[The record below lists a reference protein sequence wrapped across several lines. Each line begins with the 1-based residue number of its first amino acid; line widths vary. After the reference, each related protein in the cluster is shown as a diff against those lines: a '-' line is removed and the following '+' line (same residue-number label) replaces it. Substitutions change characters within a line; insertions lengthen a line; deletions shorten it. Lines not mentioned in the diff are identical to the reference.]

1 MVYLTPKCRERMQS
15 EPVEGVLGVVYP
27 NAEPPAF
34 RTVGTNLAFTT
45 SAKLPHCKIEG
56 NPRNQ
61 YAAEE
66 VHVTIVAIALA
77 ILAAVALAYG
87 ALYQHDAVVG
97 QDDSHNGLSW
107 AHFKDLLGN
116 RKWLLGLFI
125 LGLGTVGNII
135 ALALAPVMVVQP
147 IGAFSLIV
155 SVLLGVRHRGL
166 KVNRRLV
173 QAVVWCTVGVTIFVG
188 LSATTARS
196 EVHLG
201 PDAMPLVWITG
212 VVVVMGL
219 IIMIFFRHAPQ
230 LVLIT
235 AAGLLFACVATNTH
249 LVSVQ
254 LLRAGLEHVTWI
266 NVAGLIIATAIGS
279 WFVQNAYAAGPPEM
293 VIAGLTVV
301 DPIGAVVLGSVVLGE
316 AASAPLWLILVI
328 TATGLGACLG
338 VVVLS
343 RYHPD
348 VKDREDQRRVARRS
362 DQLTDT
368 EEC

>member
-1 MVYLTPKCRERMQS
+1 M
-15 EPVEGVLGVVYP
+15 
-27 NAEPPAF
+27 
-34 RTVGTNLAFTT
+34 
-45 SAKLPHCKIEG
+45 
-56 NPRNQ
+56 
-61 YAAEE
+61 
-66 VHVTIVAIALA
+66 TIVAIALA
-77 ILAAVALAYG
+77 LLASVALAYG
-87 ALYQHDAVVG
+87 ALYQHEAVTS
-97 QDDSHNGLSW
+97 QDDSHDGLSW
-107 AHFKDLLGN
+107 AHFKELLSN
-116 RKWLLGLFI
+116 RKWLLGLTI
-125 LGLGTVGNII
+125 LGLGTAGNFV

-155 SVLLGVRHRGL
+155 SVLLGIRHRGL

-173 QAVVWCTVGVTIFVG
+173 QSVVWCTVGVTIFVA

-201 PDAMPLVWITG
+201 ADAMPLVWITG
-212 VVVVMGL
+212 VVVVLGL
-219 IIMIFFRHAPQ
+219 VIMLFFRHAPQ

-235 AAGLLFACVATNTH
+235 SAGLLFACVATNAH

-254 LLRAGLEHVTWI
+254 FLQAGLGEVTWI
-266 NVAGLIIATAIGS
+266 NIIGLAAAAAIGS

-301 DPIGAVVLGSVVLGE
+301 DPIGAVILGSVVLGE
-316 AASAPLWLILVI
+316 AASAPIWLIIVI
-328 TATGLGACLG
+328 TATGLVVCLG

-348 VKDREDQRRVARRS
+348 VKDREDQRRVARRA
-362 DQLTDT
+362 DEMTDT

>member
-1 MVYLTPKCRERMQS
+1 M
-15 EPVEGVLGVVYP
+15 
-27 NAEPPAF
+27 
-34 RTVGTNLAFTT
+34 
-45 SAKLPHCKIEG
+45 
-56 NPRNQ
+56 
-61 YAAEE
+61 
-66 VHVTIVAIALA
+66 TIVAIALA
-77 ILAAVALAYG
+77 VLAAVALAYG
-87 ALYQHDAVVG
+87 ALYQHDAVAG
-97 QDDSHNGLSW
+97 QGDSHNGLSW
-107 AHFKDLLGN
+107 AHFKELLSN
-116 RKWLLGLFI
+116 SKWLIGLGI
-125 LGLGTVGNII
+125 TGLGTVGNVV

-155 SVLLGVRHRGL
+155 SVLLGIRHRGL

-173 QAVVWCTVGVTIFVG
+173 QAVVWCTVGVTIFVA
-188 LSATTARS
+188 LSATTART

-201 PDAMPLVWITG
+201 SDAMPLVWITA
-212 VVVVMGL
+212 VVVFIGL
-219 IIMIFFRHAPQ
+219 SIMLFFRHAPQ

-254 LLRAGLEHVTWI
+254 LLRAGLDQVTWL
-266 NVAGLIIATAIGS
+266 NVIGLVAATAIGS

-301 DPIGAVVLGSVVLGE
+301 DPIGAVILGSIVLGE
-316 AASAPLWLILVI
+316 AATAPAWFLVII
-328 TATGLGACLG
+328 TATGLVACLG

-348 VKDREDQRRVARRS
+348 VKDREHQRRVARRT

-368 EEC
+368 EES

>member
-1 MVYLTPKCRERMQS
+1 M
-15 EPVEGVLGVVYP
+15 
-27 NAEPPAF
+27 
-34 RTVGTNLAFTT
+34 
-45 SAKLPHCKIEG
+45 
-56 NPRNQ
+56 
-61 YAAEE
+61 
-66 VHVTIVAIALA
+66 TIVAIALA
-77 ILAAVALAYG
+77 VLAAVALAYG
-87 ALYQHDAVVG
+87 ALYQHEAVAG
-97 QDDSHNGLSW
+97 QNDSHNGLSW
-107 AHFKDLLGN
+107 AHFKELLSN
-116 RKWLLGLFI
+116 RKWLIGLI
-125 LGLGTVGNII
+125 ITGLGTAGNVV

-155 SVLLGVRHRGL
+155 SVLLGIRHRGL

-173 QAVVWCTVGVTIFVG
+173 QAVVWCTVGVTIFVA
-188 LSATTARS
+188 LSATTART

-201 PDAMPLVWITG
+201 SDAMPLVWITA
-212 VVVVMGL
+212 VVVFIGL
-219 IIMIFFRHAPQ
+219 SIMLFFRHAPQ

-254 LLRAGLEHVTWI
+254 LLRAGLDQVTWL
-266 NVAGLIIATAIGS
+266 NVIGLVAATAIGS

-301 DPIGAVVLGSVVLGE
+301 DPIGAVILGSIVLGE
-316 AASAPLWLILVI
+316 AASAPVWLLVII
-328 TATGLGACLG
+328 TATGLVACLG

-348 VKDREDQRRVARRS
+348 VKDREHQRRAARRT

-368 EEC
+368 EES

>member
-1 MVYLTPKCRERMQS
+1 MTL
-15 EPVEGVLGVVYP
+15 
-27 NAEPPAF
+27 
-34 RTVGTNLAFTT
+34 
-45 SAKLPHCKIEG
+45 
-56 NPRNQ
+56 
-61 YAAEE
+61 
-66 VHVTIVAIALA
+66 VAIALA
-77 ILAAVALAYG
+77 VLAAVALAYG
-87 ALYQHDAVVG
+87 ALYQHEAVAG
-97 QDDSHNGLSW
+97 QNNSHNGLSW
-107 AHFKDLLGN
+107 AHFKELLSN
-116 RKWLLGLFI
+116 RKWLIGLI
-125 LGLGTVGNII
+125 VTGLGTVGNIV

-147 IGAFSLIV
+147 VGAFSLIV

-173 QAVVWCTVGVTIFVG
+173 QAVVWCTVGVTIFVA
-188 LSATTARS
+188 LSATTART

-201 PDAMPLVWITG
+201 SDALPLVWITA
-212 VVVVMGL
+212 VVVAAGL
-219 IIMIFFRHAPQ
+219 SIMVFFQSAPQ
-230 LVLIT
+230 LVLIM

-254 LLRAGLEHVTWI
+254 LLRAGLDQVTWL
-266 NVAGLIIATAIGS
+266 NVVGLIVATALGS

-316 AASAPLWLILVI
+316 VSAAPVWLIVVI
-328 TATGLGACLG
+328 AATGLVACLG

-348 VKDREDQRRVARRS
+348 VKDREHQRRVARRT

-368 EEC
+368 EES

>member
-1 MVYLTPKCRERMQS
+1 M
-15 EPVEGVLGVVYP
+15 
-27 NAEPPAF
+27 
-34 RTVGTNLAFTT
+34 
-45 SAKLPHCKIEG
+45 
-56 NPRNQ
+56 
-61 YAAEE
+61 
-66 VHVTIVAIALA
+66 TIVAIALA
-77 ILAAVALAYG
+77 ALAAVALAYG
-87 ALYQHDAVVG
+87 ALYQHDAVAG

-107 AHFKDLLGN
+107 AHFKELLSN
-116 RKWLLGLFI
+116 RKWLIGLAI
-125 LGLGTVGNII
+125 TGLGTVGNIA
-135 ALALAPVMVVQP
+135 ALAMAPVMVVQP

-173 QAVVWCTVGVTIFVG
+173 QAVVWCTVGVTIFVA
-188 LSATTARS
+188 LSATTARTQ
-196 EVHLG
+196 VHLG
-201 PDAMPLVWITG
+201 SDALPLVWITAA
-212 VVVVMGL
+212 VVLVGL
-219 IIMIFFRHAPQ
+219 VIMLFFRHAPQ

-254 LLRAGLEHVTWI
+254 LLRAGLDQVTWL
-266 NVAGLIIATAIGS
+266 NVIGLLAATAIGS

-301 DPIGAVVLGSVVLGE
+301 DPIGAVILGSIVLGE
-316 AASAPLWLILVI
+316 AATAPVWLIVI
-328 TATGLGACLG
+328 IAATGLVACLG

-348 VKDREDQRRVARRS
+348 VQDREHQRRVARRTDPCHDT

-368 EEC
+368 EEN

>member
-1 MVYLTPKCRERMQS
+1 M
-15 EPVEGVLGVVYP
+15 
-27 NAEPPAF
+27 
-34 RTVGTNLAFTT
+34 
-45 SAKLPHCKIEG
+45 
-56 NPRNQ
+56 
-61 YAAEE
+61 
-66 VHVTIVAIALA
+66 TIVAIALA
-77 ILAAVALAYG
+77 VLAAVALAYG
-87 ALYQHDAVVG
+87 ALYQHDAVAG
-97 QDDSHNGLSW
+97 QNDSHNGLSW
-107 AHFKDLLGN
+107 AHFKELLSN
-116 RKWLLGLFI
+116 RKWLIGLI
-125 LGLGTVGNII
+125 ITGLGTVGNIV

-147 IGAFSLIV
+147 VGAFSLIV

-173 QAVVWCTVGVTIFVG
+173 QAVVWCTVGVTIFVA
-188 LSATTARS
+188 LSATTART

-201 PDAMPLVWITG
+201 SDALPLVWITA
-212 VVVVMGL
+212 VILALGL
-219 IIMIFFRHAPQ
+219 GIMLFFRSAPQ

-254 LLRAGLEHVTWI
+254 LLRAGLDQVTWL
-266 NVAGLIIATAIGS
+266 NVIALIAATAVGS

-301 DPIGAVVLGSVVLGE
+301 DPIGAVILGSVVLGE
-316 AASAPLWLILVI
+316 AASAPVWLIIVI
-328 TATGLGACLG
+328 AATGLVACLG

-348 VKDREDQRRVARRS
+348 VKDREHQRRVARCT

-368 EEC
+368 EES

>member
-1 MVYLTPKCRERMQS
+1 M
-15 EPVEGVLGVVYP
+15 
-27 NAEPPAF
+27 
-34 RTVGTNLAFTT
+34 
-45 SAKLPHCKIEG
+45 
-56 NPRNQ
+56 
-61 YAAEE
+61 
-66 VHVTIVAIALA
+66 TIVAIALA
-77 ILAAVALAYG
+77 VLAAVALAYG
-87 ALYQHDAVVG
+87 ALYQHEAVAG
-97 QDDSHNGLSW
+97 QNDSHNGLSW
-107 AHFKDLLGN
+107 AHFKELLSN
-116 RKWLLGLFI
+116 RKWLIGLI
-125 LGLGTVGNII
+125 ITGLGTAGNVV

-155 SVLLGVRHRGL
+155 SVLLGIRHRGL

-173 QAVVWCTVGVTIFVG
+173 QAVVWCTVGVTIFVA
-188 LSATTARS
+188 LSATTART

-201 PDAMPLVWITG
+201 FDAMPLVWITA
-212 VVVVMGL
+212 VVVFIGL
-219 IIMIFFRHAPQ
+219 SIMLFFRHAPQ

-254 LLRAGLEHVTWI
+254 LLRAGLDQVTWL
-266 NVAGLIIATAIGS
+266 NVIGLVAATAIGS

-301 DPIGAVVLGSVVLGE
+301 DPIGAVILGSIVLGE
-316 AASAPLWLILVI
+316 AASAPVWLLVII
-328 TATGLGACLG
+328 TATGLVACLG

-348 VKDREDQRRVARRS
+348 VKDREHQRRAARRT

-368 EEC
+368 EES

>member
-1 MVYLTPKCRERMQS
+1 M
-15 EPVEGVLGVVYP
+15 
-27 NAEPPAF
+27 
-34 RTVGTNLAFTT
+34 
-45 SAKLPHCKIEG
+45 
-56 NPRNQ
+56 
-61 YAAEE
+61 
-66 VHVTIVAIALA
+66 TIVAIALA
-77 ILAAVALAYG
+77 VLAAVALAYG
-87 ALYQHDAVVG
+87 ALYQHDAVAG
-97 QDDSHNGLSW
+97 QNDSHNGLSW
-107 AHFKDLLGN
+107 AHFKELLSN
-116 RKWLLGLFI
+116 RKWLIGLI
-125 LGLGTVGNII
+125 ITGLGTVGNIV

-147 IGAFSLIV
+147 VGAFSLIV

-173 QAVVWCTVGVTIFVG
+173 QAVVWCTVGVTIFVA
-188 LSATTARS
+188 LSATTART

-201 PDAMPLVWITG
+201 SDALPLVWITA
-212 VVVVMGL
+212 VILALGL
-219 IIMIFFRHAPQ
+219 GIMLFFRSAPQ

-254 LLRAGLEHVTWI
+254 LLRAGLDQVTWL
-266 NVAGLIIATAIGS
+266 NVIALIAATAIGS

-301 DPIGAVVLGSVVLGE
+301 DPIGAVILGSVVLGE
-316 AASAPLWLILVI
+316 AASAPVWLIIVI
-328 TATGLGACLG
+328 AATGLVACLG

-348 VKDREDQRRVARRS
+348 VKDREHQRRVARRT

-368 EEC
+368 EES

>member
-1 MVYLTPKCRERMQS
+1 M
-15 EPVEGVLGVVYP
+15 
-27 NAEPPAF
+27 
-34 RTVGTNLAFTT
+34 
-45 SAKLPHCKIEG
+45 
-56 NPRNQ
+56 
-61 YAAEE
+61 
-66 VHVTIVAIALA
+66 TIVAIALA
-77 ILAAVALAYG
+77 VLAAVALAYG
-87 ALYQHDAVVG
+87 ALYQHDAVAG

-107 AHFKDLLGN
+107 AHFKELLSN
-116 RKWLLGLFI
+116 RKWLIGLAI
-125 LGLGTVGNII
+125 TGLGTVGNIA
-135 ALALAPVMVVQP
+135 ALAMAPVMVVQP

-173 QAVVWCTVGVTIFVG
+173 QAVVWCTVGVTIFVA
-188 LSATTARS
+188 LSATTART

-201 PDAMPLVWITG
+201 SDAMPLVWITA
-212 VVVVMGL
+212 VIVLIGL
-219 IIMIFFRHAPQ
+219 VIMLFFRHAPQ

-235 AAGLLFACVATNTH
+235 AAGLLFACVATNMH

-254 LLRAGLEHVTWI
+254 LIRAGLDQVTWL
-266 NVAGLIIATAIGS
+266 NVIGLVAATAIGS

-301 DPIGAVVLGSVVLGE
+301 DPIGAVILGSIVLGE
-316 AASAPLWLILVI
+316 ASTAPVWLMVVI
-328 TATGLGACLG
+328 TATGLVACLG

-348 VKDREDQRRVARRS
+348 VKDREHERRIARRT

-368 EEC
+368 EES